1 METQTKKLFRTAL
14 IALPLFSLA
23 ACGQASTETRG
34 DESVGLIAM
43 APPATDSPAAYR
55 TGMAPAPPIAQ
66 IPDQVLR
73 DPAERFALMERLRT
87 QVVHRTRQVPDA
99 RWYNELRPALRRQL
113 RDAGLAAGDVD
124 FLLEEIDQARPRG

>member
-1 METQTKKLFRTAL
+1 MTNFKSLAVTL
-14 IALPLFSLA
+14 IALPLLTLA
-23 ACGQASTETRG
+23 GCGTTSRQ
-34 DESVGLIAM
+34 
-43 APPATDSPAAYR
+43 APPPGSQVAMGPR
-55 TGMAPAPPIAQ
+55 TSDAPLSLGSVAGKPQAR
-66 IPDQVLR
+66 IPDEVLH
-73 DPAERFALMERLRT
+73 DPAQRFALMERLRT